1 MSIVKI
7 LKYLLG
13 FSYGLFVVAITV
25 AIVTGIA
32 FGIKYALEKYTSLN
46 RDLITTIV
54 VFSGILLFF
63 IIIAPVF
70 FGTSFMFLG
79 SFTDAL
85 IPDF

>member
-25 AIVTGIA
+25 GIVTGIA

-46 RDLITTIV
+46 KDLITTIL

-63 IIIAPVF
+63 ILVSPVF
-70 FGTSFMFLG
+70 FGTSFLFLG

-85 IPDF
+85 VPDF